1 MRRKLTSTGTGA
13 FLQLILQLQTS
24 VRHVLE
30 GSIVP
35 VCWLRLRELIL
46 HSAGQ
51 ADHQWTP
58 TAYR

>member
-1 MRRKLTSTGTGA
+1 MRRKSTGIETGA
-13 FLQLILQLQTS
+13 LLQLSLLLQTS

-35 VCWLRLRELIL
+35 LCWLRLCEPIL

-51 ADHQWTP
+51 TDHQWTP